1 MRGVYRFLAGLIA
14 LEVIVQAAVMAFG
27 VAGLIL
33 WVDEGNTFDKALLE
47 SDDADFGGLEGIII
61 HAING
66 MMVIPLLALIFF
78 IVSFFAKVP
87 KGVLWAGLVL
97 LFTVLQVVLGLLGHS
112 YAIAGGIHGANAL
125 LLFGLAVMA
134 FMKSK
139 AAPVAATT
147 APGHAEQPTRV

>member
-14 LEVIVQAAVMAFG
+14 LEVVVQAATMAFG
-27 VAGLIL
+27 VAALVL
-33 WVDEGNTFDKALLE
+33 WVDEGNSFDKALLE
-47 SDDADFGGLEGIII
+47 NEDAEFDGLAGLIM
-61 HAING
+61 HGING
-66 MMVIPLLALIFF
+66 MMVIPLLALLLL

-87 KGVLWAGLVL
+87 KGILWAGLVL
-97 LFTVLQVVLGLLGHS
+97 LFTVVQVVLGLLGHS

-139 AAPVAATT
+139 AVPPPTTT
-147 APGHAEQPTRV
+147 APGQTQQPTRV